1 MLAPSKT
8 IENRRRAA
16 LEFGV
21 GVRWKKN
28 VVRPTPAVF
37 KGHCLARVLILD
49 GHSSAALAFVRSAG
63 KAGHWVAVGANAGA
77 FAAAQLSRYC
87 KLSFSYPIST
97 ENIHGFDEAILD
109 FVNRNAVDLVVP
121 VTDWTLLPLSE
132 YRERFKHICKV
143 ALPYASSIEQA
154 SDKYLTL
161 QIAKSLGIRTPQTW
175 LIESPG
181 DLESLRGIK
190 FPLVVKDRFSLRWR
204 EGSAVFGGVS
214 YAYSREDL
222 ETQVSQRLM
231 AAGDVLVQEFITGV
245 GIGFSCFIAS
255 GEVRLPFQWKRVR
268 EVDPRGSASSCRE
281 SSPLD
286 EQIKNDSSQLIRR
299 IGFEGIAMI
308 EYKKIAAQPD
318 PVLMEI
324 NGRPWG
330 SIALPIASGVDYPR
344 YLIDWYLQG
353 ALPPENKTYR
363 TGITCRRMVAEL
375 THLSNVRAGKPGNWP
390 LPYPDFWSTLLRVAM
405 PWYPGMR
412 YDDLWFSDP
421 RPGIS
426 GLANWFQVR
435 AKERNS
441 NKA

>member
-1 MLAPSKT
+1 M
-8 IENRRRAA
+8 
-16 LEFGV
+16 
-21 GVRWKKN
+21 
-28 VVRPTPAVF
+28 
-37 KGHCLARVLILD
+37 LILD

-63 KAGHWVAVGANAGA
+63 KAGHWVAVGTNVGA
-77 FAAAQLSRYC
+77 FAAAQLSRYS

-97 ENIHGFDEAILD
+97 EDMHGFVEAVLD
-109 FVNRNAVDLVVP
+109 FINQNAVDLVVP

-143 ALPYASSIEQA
+143 ALPPASSIGQVV
-154 SDKYLTL
+154 DKYQTL
-161 QIAKSLGIRTPQTW
+161 RIAKSVGIKIPKTW

-181 DLESLRGIK
+181 DLVSLRGIK
-190 FPLVVKDRFSLRWR
+190 FPLVVKDRFSLRWHDGR
-204 EGSAVFGGVS
+204 AVFGGVS
-214 YAYSREDL
+214 YAYSREEL
-222 ETQVSQRLM
+222 EIQVSQRLM

-255 GEVRLPFQWKRVR
+255 EEVRLPFQWKRVR

-281 SSPLD
+281 SISLD

-299 IGFEGIAMI
+299 IGFEGIAMV
-308 EYKKIAAQPD
+308 EYKRIAAKPD

-353 ALPPENKTYR
+353 ALPPKNKTYR
-363 TGITCRRMVAEL
+363 TGITCRRMVGEL
-375 THLSNVRAGKPGNWP
+375 THLSNVRAGKPCNWP
-390 LPYPDFWSTLLRVAM
+390 VPYPGFWSTLLRVAM
-405 PWYPGMR
+405 PWYPGMY

-426 GLANWFQVR
+426 GLANWFRVRTKRMRSKKTQVE
-435 AKERNS
+435 A
-441 NKA
+441 

>member
-1 MLAPSKT
+1 M
-8 IENRRRAA
+8 
-16 LEFGV
+16 
-21 GVRWKKN
+21 
-28 VVRPTPAVF
+28 
-37 KGHCLARVLILD
+37 ARVLILD

-97 ENIHGFDEAILD
+97 EDTHGFVEAVLD

-132 YRERFKHICKV
+132 SREKFKDLCKI
-143 ALPYASSIEQA
+143 ALPSAASIEQV
-154 SDKYLTL
+154 SDKYRTL
-161 QIAKSLGIRTPQTW
+161 QIAKSVGIKIPETW
-175 LIESPG
+175 LIESLV
-181 DLESLRGIK
+181 DLESLRGIA

-204 EGSAVFGGVS
+204 EGRSVFGGVS
-214 YAYSREDL
+214 YAYSREEL
-222 ETQVSQRLM
+222 ESQVRRRLM
-231 AAGDVLVQEFITGV
+231 TAGEVLVQEFVPGA

-255 GEVRLPFQWKRVR
+255 AEIRLPFQWKRIR

-281 SSPLD
+281 SSSLD
-286 EQIKNDSSQLIRR
+286 ERIKNDSCQLIRR
-299 IGFEGIAMI
+299 IGFEGIAMV
-308 EYKKIAAQPD
+308 EYKKTAAQPD

-344 YLIDWYLQG
+344 YLIDWYLRG
-353 ALPPENKTYR
+353 TLPPENKTYR
-363 TGITCRRMVAEL
+363 TGISCRRMVGEL
-375 THLSNVRAGKPGNWP
+375 THLSNVRAGKPANWP
-390 LPYPDFWSTLLRVAM
+390 LPYPGFWSTLLRVAM
-405 PWYPGMR
+405 PWCPGMH
-412 YDDLWFSDP
+412 YDDLWLSDP

-435 AKERNS
+435 TKQTNS
-441 NKA
+441 KKA

>member
-1 MLAPSKT
+1 M
-8 IENRRRAA
+8 
-16 LEFGV
+16 
-21 GVRWKKN
+21 
-28 VVRPTPAVF
+28 
-37 KGHCLARVLILD
+37 LILD

-63 KAGHWVAVGANAGA
+63 KAGHWVAVGANAGT
-77 FAAAQLSRYC
+77 FAAAQLSHYC

-97 ENIHGFDEAILD
+97 EDTRGFVETVLD

-121 VTDWTLLPLSE
+121 VTDWTLLPVSE
-132 YRERFKHICKV
+132 SRKKFKDLCKV
-143 ALPYASSIEQA
+143 ALPSAASIEEV
-154 SDKYLTL
+154 SDKYQTL
-161 QIAKSLGIRTPQTW
+161 QIAKSLGIRIPQTW

-204 EGSAVFGGVS
+204 EGRSVFGGVS
-214 YAYSREDL
+214 YAYSREEL
-222 ETQVSQRLM
+222 ESQASQRLT
-231 AAGDVLVQEFITGV
+231 AAGDVLVQEFIAGV

-255 GEVRLPFQWKRVR
+255 KEVRVPFQWKRVR

-286 EQIKNDSSQLIRR
+286 ERIKNDSSELIRR
-299 IGFEGIAMI
+299 IGFEGIAMV
-308 EYKKIAAQPD
+308 EYKKNAGQPD

-330 SIALPIASGVDYPR
+330 SIGLPIASGFDYPR
-344 YLIDWYLQG
+344 YLIDWYLRG
-353 ALPPENKTYR
+353 ALPPKSKTYR
-363 TGITCRRMVAEL
+363 PGITCRRMVSEL
-375 THLSNVRAGKPGNWP
+375 THLSNLRAGKPGNWP
-390 LPYPDFWSTLLRVAM
+390 LPYPGFWSTLLRVAM
-405 PWYPGMR
+405 PWYPGMH

-435 AKERNS
+435 TKRSNSKE
-441 NKA
+441 A

>member
-1 MLAPSKT
+1 M
-8 IENRRRAA
+8 
-16 LEFGV
+16 
-21 GVRWKKN
+21 
-28 VVRPTPAVF
+28 
-37 KGHCLARVLILD
+37 ARVLILD
-49 GHSSAALAFVRSAG
+49 GHSSAALAFARSAG
-63 KAGHWVAVGANAGA
+63 KAGHWVAVGANAGT

-97 ENIHGFDEAILD
+97 EDTRSFVETVLD

-143 ALPYASSIEQA
+143 ALPSASSIEQV
-154 SDKYLTL
+154 SDKYQTL
-161 QIAKSLGIRTPQTW
+161 QIAKSVGIRIPQTW

-204 EGSAVFGGVS
+204 EGRSVFGGVS
-214 YAYSREDL
+214 YAYSREEL
-222 ETQVSQRLM
+222 ESQASQRLT
-231 AAGDVLVQEFITGV
+231 AAGDVLVQEFIAGV

-255 GEVRLPFQWKRVR
+255 EEIRVPFQWKRVR

-281 SSPLD
+281 SSSLD
-286 EQIKNDSSQLIRR
+286 ERIKNDSCQLIRR
-299 IGFEGIAMI
+299 IGFKGIAMV
-308 EYKKIAAQPD
+308 EYKKIVAQPE

-344 YLIDWYLQG
+344 YLIDWYLRG
-353 ALPPENKTYR
+353 ALPPKNKTYR
-363 TGITCRRMVAEL
+363 IGITCRRMVGEL
-375 THLSNVRAGKPGNWP
+375 THLSNVRRGKPGNWP
-390 LPYPDFWSTLLRVAM
+390 LPYPAFWSTLLRVAT
-405 PWYPGMR
+405 PWYPGLR
-412 YDDLWFSDP
+412 YDDLWLSDP

-426 GLANWFQVR
+426 GLANWFRVK
-435 AKERNS
+435 AKGMSS